1 MFGVSSL
8 EVLQATFVN
17 RCALQVYKTIEKIYE
32 NRCCGCKA
40 LLENQDCLM
49 LTKAEIM
56 ESYFNEAIEL
66 FDFNSIASDLQS
78 CVNVL
83 IPQTM
88 DQWLFFCQW
97 FNDPR
102 KNDKMKVRIKGAVKD
117 MTQSPL

>member
-32 NRCCGCKA
+32 NRCCGCKT

-56 ESYFNEAIEL
+56 NRIS
-66 FDFNSIASDLQS
+66 
-78 CVNVL
+78 
-83 IPQTM
+83 
-88 DQWLFFCQW
+88 
-97 FNDPR
+97 
-102 KNDKMKVRIKGAVKD
+102 MKQLSSLTL
-117 MTQSPL
+117 TQLPVICKVA